1 MKKIP
6 IEKKKKWLLVT
17 SLFCLLWFV
26 FFFACG
32 LEYAVQLEK
41 IIASRYF
48 IVSIVLAVIGG
59 ICWTIAIKEHDHD

>member
-6 IEKKKKWLLVT
+6 IKKKKKWLLVT

-48 IVSIVLAVIGG
+48 IVSIMLAVISG
-59 ICWTIAIKEHDHD
+59 ICWTIVIKEDNHD

>member
-6 IEKKKKWLLVT
+6 NEKKKKWLLIT
-17 SLFCLLWFV
+17 SLFCSLWFV

-41 IIASRYF
+41 IIASRYL
-48 IVSIVLAVIGG
+48 IISIVLAIIGG
-59 ICWTIAIKEHDHD
+59 ICWFVAIKEE

>member
-1 MKKIP
+1 MKKTP

-41 IIASRYF
+41 VMASRYF

-59 ICWTIAIKEHDHD
+59 ICWIIIIKETDDD

>member
-6 IEKKKKWLLVT
+6 IEKKKKWLLIT
-17 SLFCLLWFV
+17 SLFCSLWFV

-41 IIASRYF
+41 IMASRYL
-48 IVSIVLAVIGG
+48 IISIVLAIIGG
-59 ICWTIAIKEHDHD
+59 ICWVVAIKEDDHD

>member
-1 MKKIP
+1 MKKTP
-6 IEKKKKWLLVT
+6 IEKKKEWLLVT

-48 IVSIVLAVIGG
+48 IVSIVLAVTGG
-59 ICWTIAIKEHDHD
+59 ICWIIIIKEE

>member
-32 LEYAVQLEK
+32 LEYTVRLEK
-41 IIASRYF
+41 IMASRYL

-59 ICWTIAIKEHDHD
+59 TCWAVVIKEDK

>member
-1 MKKIP
+1 MKKTP

-41 IIASRYF
+41 IMASRYF

-59 ICWTIAIKEHDHD
+59 ICWAVVIKEDDHD

>member
-6 IEKKKKWLLVT
+6 IEKKNKWLLLT

-32 LEYAVQLEK
+32 LEYAVQHEK
-41 IIASRYF
+41 IIASRYL

-59 ICWTIAIKEHDHD
+59 ICWAVVIKEE